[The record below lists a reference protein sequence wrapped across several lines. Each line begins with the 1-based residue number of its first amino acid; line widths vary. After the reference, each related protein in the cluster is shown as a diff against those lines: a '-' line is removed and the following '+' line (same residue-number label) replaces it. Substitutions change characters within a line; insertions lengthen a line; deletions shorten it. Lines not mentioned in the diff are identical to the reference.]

1 MRYIRPAVLC
11 LSHSTSLSL
20 DKRLAERTDCVIHV
34 CLFRDMAQSVQSIN
48 ISGMNERHGE
58 TVDDVGFKFYS
69 KFDDRNSS

>member
-11 LSHSTSLSL
+11 LSRSTSPCL

-48 ISGMNERHGE
+48 ISGMNEWHGE